1 MKALGT
7 VLVVCMVCSVAVGEY
22 AELEAL
28 RRGSGEALKMYGERL
43 AGVDAKFAGVVRFGE
58 ALKGIMEAREV
69 DVGKVTGRSKDYWRA
84 VLEMVPEDPSV
95 LFAHGYLHAARGETA
110 WADAY
115 FLIGSLTA
123 GKAHRAELDVY
134 RRLRDGLEKRVGREI
149 ERGIKLHDR
158 REYEK
163 AVAVYDGVIA
173 AYPSYG
179 LAYYEKG
186 LSYMMMS
193 KEDPDMKPKAMAMYG
208 QCRQCDPFHWKA
220 YQGGDP
226 NVIGKLMVY
235 LEKVYPFVSGKE
247 RNKEGFAAFA
257 EGCEG
262 MELYVLAAHARW
274 KLSLIDGD
282 NVETHVKRFLDL
294 IEKCGC
300 EDADFFRSQFQFS
313 DDK

>member
-1 MKALGT
+1 MKAFGI
-7 VLVVCMVCSVAVGEY
+7 VLVVCLVCSVALGEY
-22 AELEAL
+22 GELAAL

-43 AGVDAKFAGVVRFGE
+43 SGVDAKFEGVIRFGE
-58 ALKGIMEAREV
+58 ALKAIKEAREV
-69 DVGKVTGRSKDYWRA
+69 DVRKVTCQSKDYWRA

-123 GKAHRAELDVY
+123 GKAHRVELDVY
-134 RRLRDGLEKRVGREI
+134 TRLRDRLNERAGREI
-149 ERGIKLHDR
+149 ERGVNLHDR
-158 REYEK
+158 RKHEK
-163 AVAVYDGVIA
+163 AIAVYDEVIA
-173 AYPSYG
+173 AYPGYA

-186 LSYMMMS
+186 LSYMMMG
-193 KEDPDMKPKAMAMYG
+193 KDDAEMKPKAMAMYG
-208 QCRQCDPFHWKA
+208 QCRQCDPFQWKA

-226 NVIGKLMVY
+226 NVLGKLMVY
-235 LEKVYPFVSGKE
+235 LEKVHPFVSGKE
-247 RNKEGFAAFA
+247 RNKAGFAAFA

-262 MELYVLAAHARW
+262 MELYGLAAHARW
-274 KLSLIDGD
+274 KLTLIDAD
-282 NVETHVKRFLDL
+282 NLEAHMKRFLDL

-300 EDADFFRSQFQFS
+300 EDVGFFRSQFQFS